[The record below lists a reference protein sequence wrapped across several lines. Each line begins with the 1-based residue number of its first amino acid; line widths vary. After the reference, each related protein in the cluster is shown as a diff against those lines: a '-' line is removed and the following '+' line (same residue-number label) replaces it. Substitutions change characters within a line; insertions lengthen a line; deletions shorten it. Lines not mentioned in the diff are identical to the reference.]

1 MPSEVATHPSAAEQS
16 VSSSAATTAS
26 PSTSGSGASEVTVGG
41 PTETSENFSAGSSSD
56 SDGGQG
62 DGGQGELSAQDLSPQ
77 DFDSL
82 EEYAQALIEKK
93 QSALSTQQSAG
104 DRAGQNPGEEDP
116 ARVPGDQIEEDQ
128 GEHSPD
134 QQVQTG
140 FDLEVDD
147 VFSPKELND
156 RISGNPE
163 LKKALETDPA
173 LRNAMFRNARLA
185 SETNKYKEVFPD
197 VESAQYAAQSAARFR
212 EVDELF
218 LNATTPEGTSRFL
231 QKWAEMAVL
240 TDEQGN
246 PIIDQG
252 VPQLHPAFTSL
263 LDNMRNNE
271 LEFLRQTAERNG
283 DQELMAALDVVRERV
298 SPASRAQDDE
308 LPPHIRAAADQIR
321 ARESELNRRQLEQQH
336 AEQAQFNH
344 VVGEEATQKID
355 AVIEPALDKA
365 ALSDFVR
372 QTAREKIDNAIV
384 ESLSRNRFFQARMSE
399 LSRYPLTPQTRQQ
412 RLNLIMSHVQAIA
425 GPVVRQVLREASQP
439 VMQAQENRRSRI
451 DAQVARS
458 RSEPKGATSA
468 SFTGKSPNPEQLFE
482 QIRNDYS
489 TEHGE
494 EPSAQKLIELWAMAR
509 RQR

>member
-16 VSSSAATTAS
+16 VSSSAASTVS
-26 PSTSGSGASEVTVGG
+26 PSISHSGASEVSASG
-41 PTETSENFSAGSSSD
+41 PTESSENFGAGNYSD
-56 SDGGQG
+56 SDGGRG
-62 DGGQGELSAQDLSPQ
+62 DGGQGELSPQ

-93 QSALSTQQSAG
+93 QSALSDQQSADDQIG
-104 DRAGQNPGEEDP
+104 RNAGEEDP
-116 ARVPGDQIEEDQ
+116 ALVSRDQIEEEQ

-140 FDLEVDD
+140 FDLEADD
-147 VFSPKELND
+147 LFSPKDLNE

-271 LEFLRQTAERNG
+271 LEFLRQTAEKNG

-308 LPPHIRAAADQIR
+308 LPPHIRAVAEQIR
-321 ARESELNRRQLEQQH
+321 ARESELNRRQLEQQY

-344 VVGEEATQKID
+344 IVGEEATQKID

-384 ESLSRNRFFQARMSE
+384 ESLSSNRFFQARMSE
-399 LSRYPLTPQTRQQ
+399 LSRYPLTAQTRQQ
-412 RLNLIMSHVQAIA
+412 RLNLIMSHVQAVA
-425 GPVVRQVLREASQP
+425 GPIVRQVLREASQP

-509 RQR
+509 RNSR